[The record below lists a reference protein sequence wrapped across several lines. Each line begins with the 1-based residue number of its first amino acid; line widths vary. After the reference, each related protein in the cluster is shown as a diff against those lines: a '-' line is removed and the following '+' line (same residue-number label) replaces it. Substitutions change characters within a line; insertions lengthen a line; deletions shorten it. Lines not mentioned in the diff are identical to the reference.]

1 MKRPAFSTTDLLRLQ
16 RQLSAW
22 RRRQSGRPRLP
33 EAVWSAATDIART
46 QGASLVCRTLGLA
59 YAKLRQRLTETSSPQ
74 PTRPTFLE
82 VKGTSM
88 SGAGPG
94 EAFVELGDST
104 GARMTLRVPSEV
116 ATLVALAQSFW
127 RRRR

>member
-33 EAVWSAATDIART
+33 QALWNAAVDLART
-46 QGASLVCRTLGLA
+46 QGASLVCRTLGLD
-59 YAKLRQRLTETSSPQ
+59 YTKLRQRLAGTASP
-74 PTRPTFLE
+74 PMRPTTFVE
-82 VKGTSM
+82 VTGEAL

-94 EAFVELGDST
+94 ESCVELWDGT
-104 GARMTLRVPSEV
+104 GARMTFRVRSDLD
-116 ATLVALAQSFW
+116 TLVALAQSFW

>member
-1 MKRPAFSTTDLLRLQ
+1 MKRPVFSSTDLPRLQ

-46 QGASLVCRTLGLA
+46 QGASLVCRTLGLD

-82 VKGTSM
+82 VKGTSL
-88 SGAGPG
+88 SGAGSG
-94 EAFVELGDST
+94 ESSVELWDGT
-104 GARMTLRVPSEV
+104 GARMTLRVPGDL

>member
-1 MKRPAFSTTDLLRLQ
+1 MTRCAFSATDLTQLE

-33 EAVWSAATDIART
+33 QALWSAAVDLART
-46 QGASLVCRTLGLA
+46 QGPSLVARTLGLD
-59 YAKLRQRLTETSSPQ
+59 YTKLRQRLAGTASPPMT
-74 PTRPTFLE
+74 PTTFVE
-82 VKGTSM
+82 VTGEAL

-94 EAFVELGDST
+94 ESSVELSDGT
-104 GARMTLRVPSEV
+104 GARMSFRVPGDL